1 MNKKY
6 LNDELTEDLN
16 DAVKSTDQLSTD
28 EATSVITITNPLVLQ
43 SKTFQMIES
52 KIKKTKTQKNN
63 KAKEI
68 MRTTLMLTIVCVLF
82 LITEFP
88 QSILLLLCIIS
99 KEFNQNVY
107 MPLGKLFFQLICLHS
122 FRK

>member
-6 LNDELTEDLN
+6 LNDELNEELN
-16 DAVKSTDQLSTD
+16 DDVLKSTDQLSTN
-28 EATSVITITNPLVLQ
+28 ETNSVINETNQLVLQ
-43 SKTFQMIES
+43 SKTFQILES

-99 KEFNQNVY
+99 QEFNQNVY
-107 MPLGKLFFQLICLHS
+107 MPLGKLFNSIIQKQS
-122 FRK
+122 

>member
-1 MNKKY
+1 

>member
-1 MNKKY
+1 LNKKY

-88 QSILLLLCIIS
+88 QSILLLLGIIS

-107 MPLGKLFFQLICLHS
+107 MPLGELFFQLICLHS